1 NDTGFYRFNGSG
13 LDQRPLVN
21 AAALT
26 YHELIPG
33 HHFQLNLQNENTA
46 LPLFRRED
54 HFTAY
59 SEGWGEYASG
69 LADEIG
75 LLEDPYDRYGRLL
88 MDMFLSVRLVVDSGM
103 NHLKWT
109 REEAMEFMRQNII
122 ESEVQLATETLR
134 YSTDL
139 PGQALAYKTG
149 SLKLLQLR
157 EKARKALGDLFDIKR
172 FHDALLQTGSMP
184 LDIVEEH
191 INWFIEQEK
200 TQLLQ

>member
-1 NDTGFYRFNGSG
+1 
-13 LDQRPLVN
+13 
-21 AAALT
+21 
-26 YHELIPG
+26 
-33 HHFQLNLQNENTA
+33 
-46 LPLFRRED
+46 
-54 HFTAY
+54 
-59 SEGWGEYASG
+59 
-69 LADEIG
+69 
-75 LLEDPYDRYGRLL
+75 